1 MNTRVSYIC
10 SSNETRD
17 ALVAQ
22 APALRGVEFTAHIG
36 SARSTLLA
44 VLQKERPDVVLLD
57 FPVADEQAL
66 QQIEAAVRKV
76 PGIPV
81 VLVSPDG
88 SMDLMKRA
96 MRAGV
101 RDILPGP
108 ANTATV
114 QRAVDYVQETKS
126 ITSRLEGGAGN
137 MLAFV
142 PVKGGAGA
150 TFLATNLAYAL
161 AAVDQRVLLID
172 LNLYFG
178 DASVY
183 ITDRRVTTSVV
194 DLAKQTQRLDAAL
207 LESSVLKVSE
217 KLHILAAPSLPYEL
231 EEVTPDALDAIFA
244 LARSEYDFVI
254 LDAGRNLTPA
264 TVRALDRVDKIYLT
278 LQLTLPALQNTK
290 RLVTV
295 FQGLGYAPDKL
306 HVVVNR
312 YEKNG
317 LIRLEQVELSAKVP
331 VRRTIAASDA
341 DVSASVN
348 QGVPLLSLSPKDVV
362 SRALQAWAKELSP
375 VSVKASKSWF
385 HTLTGGL

>member
-1 MNTRVSYIC
+1 MTTRVSYIC
-10 SSNETRD
+10 SSKETRD
-17 ALVAQ
+17 ALIAQ
-22 APALRGVEFTAHIG
+22 APAMRGVEFTAHIG

-57 FPVADEQAL
+57 FPVPDEQGL
-66 QQIEAAVRKV
+66 QQLEAAVLKM

-81 VLVSPDG
+81 VLVSPDV
-88 SMDLMKRA
+88 SMEFMKRA

-101 RDILPGP
+101 REILPGP

-126 ITSRLEGGAGN
+126 ITSRYEEGAGH

-161 AAVDQRVLLID
+161 AALDQRVLLID

-178 DASVY
+178 DAAVY
-183 ITDRRVTTSVV
+183 ITDRRAATSVV
-194 DLAKQTQRLDAAL
+194 DLAKQTQRMDAAL
-207 LESSVLKVSE
+207 LESSLLRVQD
-217 KLHILAAPSLPYEL
+217 KLHILAAPALPYEL
-231 EEVTPDALDAIFA
+231 EAVTPDALDAIFS
-244 LARSEYDFVI
+244 LARSEYDFII

-264 TVRALDRVDKIYLT
+264 TVRALDRADKIYLT
-278 LQLTLPALQNTK
+278 LQLSLPALQNTK

-295 FQGLGYAPDKL
+295 FQGLGYASDKL

-312 YEKNG
+312 LEKNG
-317 LIRLEQVELSAKVP
+317 PIRPEQVELSAKVP
-331 VRRTIAASDA
+331 VRRTIPASDA

-348 QGVPLLSLSPKDVV
+348 QGVPLLSLYPKDMV
-362 SRALQAWAKELSP
+362 SRALQEWAKELSP
-375 VSVKASKSWF
+375 VSVKASRSWYQ
-385 HTLTGGL
+385 TLTGGL